1 MKDQKNKYEDFED
14 FLIEEEKKLDIIY
27 KELLKNNENK
37 NAINKFD
44 RIVKSKI
51 DYRGLLPCSKS
62 YEGES
67 LLTLSKTWMI
77 IILIKITKGKSQQ
90 DQFLQLVNS
99 SLTHELNE
107 YDEYKEFYE
116 EQCELIFS
124 DDEALKQINLN
135 PRMQTKLDNSV
146 THEELKNYYIYLLF
160 RPKYFQKTDLDGMQ
174 KIKKENSDESEN
186 IKSEKNNKRLKE
198 KKINNKSRKSN
209 DSFTISISDES
220 EEEYEKGDR
229 LNENDMISKNRAK
242 EPSYTYVT
250 KKKNKSNSNRNNK
263 QKNEKNDPD
272 YNIIDDI
279 LNKTVKSGKK
289 KEEKKKSEKKKKS
302 SNYDDD
308 LDDNSEKTG
317 DIVIE
322 IHNEDDKEDKK
333 AKKNKNHNRKL
344 LNDKKIR
351 KNKKYE
357 DELDEEWVE
366 QEIEKKRNKNKNKKN
381 KKQKDE
387 ENDKK
392 DKKGKKEEKPKKV
405 KNNRASTDK
414 IFALLGI
421 NPDEVKEEEEDKT
434 DTKTFKGRQSI
445 SLPKSN
451 KKDKKE
457 KEKEKEKEKVKE
469 KPKNKDKNKRGEDN
483 NKNKKKNKEKEKGSF
498 NKKSSGKKK
507 GGKQKKVKKSKS
519 DDDDDNFYDEDDY
532 DDDNFINSLSKLNQ
546 TSDIDSYGDDIDKM
560 DEKDRK
566 EIEKEI
572 NALVN
577 GDLDEID
584 IDGLLEGSNIEGISL
599 NSFNSKSSGD
609 IDIDEE
615 DN

>member
-14 FLIEEEKKLDIIY
+14 FLIEEEKKLDIVY

-90 DQFLQLVNS
+90 EQFLQLVNS

-107 YDEYKEFYE
+107 YDQYKEFYE

-160 RPKYFQKTDLDGMQ
+160 RPKYFQKTDLDGIQ
-174 KIKKENSDESEN
+174 KIKRENSDEKKN
-186 IKSEKNNKRLKE
+186 RKSEKNNKRLKE
-198 KKINNKSRKSN
+198 NKITNKTRKSN
-209 DSFTISISDES
+209 NSFTISISDEF

-229 LNENDMISKNRAK
+229 LNEKDMISKNRAK
-242 EPSYTYVT
+242 EPSHTYGA
-250 KKKNKSNSNRNNK
+250 KNKDKSNSNRNNK

-272 YNIIDDI
+272 YNIIDGI
-279 LNKTVKSGKK
+279 LNNTKK
-289 KEEKKKSEKKKKS
+289 KEEKKKNEKKKKS

-322 IHNEDDKEDKK
+322 IHNEEDKEDKK
-333 AKKNKNHNRKL
+333 GKKNKNQKRKT

-366 QEIEKKRNKNKNKKN
+366 QEIEKKRNKNKNQKD

-387 ENDKK
+387 ENVKK
-392 DKKGKKEEKPKKV
+392 DKKGKKEEKPKKG

-421 NPDEVKEEEEDKT
+421 NPDEVKEEEEEKT
-434 DTKTFKGRQSI
+434 DTKTLKVRQSV

-457 KEKEKEKEKVKE
+457 KGKEKEKEKEKVKE
-469 KPKNKDKNKRGEDN
+469 KPKNKDKNKKGEDN
-483 NKNKKKNKEKEKGSF
+483 NKDKKK
-498 NKKSSGKKK
+498 
-507 GGKQKKVKKSKS
+507 
-519 DDDDDNFYDEDDY
+519 
-532 DDDNFINSLSKLNQ
+532 
-546 TSDIDSYGDDIDKM
+546 
-560 DEKDRK
+560 
-566 EIEKEI
+566 
-572 NALVN
+572 
-577 GDLDEID
+577 
-584 IDGLLEGSNIEGISL
+584 
-599 NSFNSKSSGD
+599 
-609 IDIDEE
+609 
-615 DN
+615 

>member
-14 FLIEEEKKLDIIY
+14 FLIEEEKKLDIVY

-90 DQFLQLVNS
+90 EQFLQLVNS

-107 YDEYKEFYE
+107 YDQYKEFYE

-146 THEELKNYYIYLLF
+146 THDELKNYYIYLLF
-160 RPKYFQKTDLDGMQ
+160 RPKYFQKTDLDGIQ
-174 KIKKENSDESEN
+174 KIKRENSDEKKN
-186 IKSEKNNKRLKE
+186 RKSEKNNKRLKE
-198 KKINNKSRKSN
+198 NKITNKTRKSN
-209 DSFTISISDES
+209 NSFTISISDEF

-229 LNENDMISKNRAK
+229 LNEKDMISKNRAK
-242 EPSYTYVT
+242 EPSHTYGA
-250 KKKNKSNSNRNNK
+250 KNKDKSNSNRNNK

-272 YNIIDDI
+272 YNIIDGI
-279 LNKTVKSGKK
+279 LNNTKK
-289 KEEKKKSEKKKKS
+289 KEEKKKNEKKKKS
-302 SNYDDD
+302 SNYNDD
-308 LDDNSEKTG
+308 LDDNSENTG

-322 IHNEDDKEDKK
+322 IHNEEDKEDKK
-333 AKKNKNHNRKL
+333 GKKNKNQKRKT

-366 QEIEKKRNKNKNKKN
+366 QEIEKKRNKNKNQKD

-387 ENDKK
+387 ENVKK
-392 DKKGKKEEKPKKV
+392 DKKGKKEEKPKKG

-421 NPDEVKEEEEDKT
+421 NPDEVKEEEEEKT
-434 DTKTFKGRQSI
+434 DTKTLKGRQSV

-457 KEKEKEKEKVKE
+457 KGKEKEKVKE
-469 KPKNKDKNKRGEDN
+469 KPKNKDKNKKGEDN
-483 NKNKKKNKEKEKGSF
+483 NKDKKKNKEKVSVNKKGSS
-498 NKKSSGKKK
+498 NKK

-519 DDDDDNFYDEDDY
+519 DDDDDNFSEEDEY

-546 TSDIDSYGDDIDKM
+546 TSDNDSYGDDIDKM

-572 NALVN
+572 KALVN
-577 GDLDEID
+577 GDLEDID